1 MGEPVVVDGLSH
13 EVTVFISKHIH
24 GFSQLELLLHLHD
37 EPERQVT
44 IDVVAREQ
52 RMAED
57 QAAGL
62 LHDLHSRGLLI
73 AIDEEGKRSYR
84 YEPKSQEL
92 ARQVD
97 ALSQTFPKYRHAIVQ
112 LIFSKPSESVT
123 NFAEAFRLRKDEDD
137 G

>member
-1 MGEPVVVDGLSH
+1 VVDRLPH
-13 EVTVFISKHIH
+13 EVTRFISKHIH
-24 GFSQLELLLHLHD
+24 GFSQLELLLHLHGQ
-37 EPERQVT
+37 PEREVT

-62 LHDLHSRGLLI
+62 LHDLHSRGLLVTS
-73 AIDEEGKRSYR
+73 DHEGKRSYR
-84 YEPKSQEL
+84 YEPRSREL

-97 ALSQTFPKYRHAIVQ
+97 ALAKTFPTYRHAIVQ
-112 LIFSKPSESVT
+112 LIFSKPAESVT